1 MLIDTNLLS
10 RFGATIDSYKPK
22 DVIFDEGDTPKYYYQ
37 IISGDTKL
45 HHIDENGR
53 EIIFSLLKTG
63 DSICEFLLLLDSKYP
78 VSATVITE
86 STIVKIT
93 KTDFSQMLNS
103 DPDILKNVCKYIS
116 ESLYYN
122 FIKTKNI
129 TSPFAEVRIKAML
142 IFFKD
147 LNSNDKTRY
156 SFEIHLT
163 RQQLASIT
171 GLRTETVIR
180 CIKKMERENF
190 IKIYNRKIYI

>member
-1 MLIDTNLLS
+1 M
-10 RFGATIDSYKPK
+10 
-22 DVIFDEGDTPKYYYQ
+22 
-37 IISGDTKL
+37 
-45 HHIDENGR
+45 
-53 EIIFSLLKTG
+53 
-63 DSICEFLLLLDSKYP
+63 LDSKYP

-86 STIVKIT
+86 STIIKIT

-103 DPDILKNVCKYIS
+103 NSEILKDVCKYIS
-116 ESLYYN
+116 ESLFHS

-171 GLRTETVIR
+171 GLRIETVIR

-190 IKIYNRKIYI
+190 IKIHNRKIYV